1 MEGTK
6 VGSGLNADVTYTK
19 LTSWFSRS
27 TIFKWFDRYWNVN
40 DLTDVTDVTDVIDMT
55 DVTDV
60 AISTPRRTPHQTPR
74 RLSHWTPALLLKK
87 F

>member
-1 MEGTK
+1 MK
-6 VGSGLNADVTYTK
+6 YKLQNSDPQPIFIFGSGLNADVTYTK

-60 AISTPRRTPHQTPR
+60 AISTPRRILFQI
-74 RLSHWTPALLLKK
+74 K
-87 F
+87 